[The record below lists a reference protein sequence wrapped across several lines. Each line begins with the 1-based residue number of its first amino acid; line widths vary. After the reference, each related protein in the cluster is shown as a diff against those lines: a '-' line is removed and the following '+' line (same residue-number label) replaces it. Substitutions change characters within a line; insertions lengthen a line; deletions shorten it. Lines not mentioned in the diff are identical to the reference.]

1 MTEQNPEKVREKI
14 LTLISSEFESD
25 SQFERK
31 LNLPPKT
38 VSNWRRGKSSSYMKM
53 LPTLAD
59 EFKITV
65 GELLD
70 VPLENST
77 ELSEDELALLKLYRK
92 SRAMPPK
99 LRTAMQETIE
109 SVINLYTK
117 TAFETKTQKSHTKR
131 EKKNTKTE

>member
-1 MTEQNPEKVREKI
+1 MAEQNPERIREKI

-25 SQFERK
+25 ADFERK
-31 LNLPPKT
+31 LSLPPKT
-38 VSNWRRGKSSSYMKM
+38 VNNWRRGRSASYMKI
-53 LPTLAD
+53 LPALAE

-65 GELLD
+65 SELLD

-99 LRTAMQETIE
+99 LRSAMQETIE
-109 SVINLYTK
+109 AVITLYTK
-117 TAFETKTQKSHTKR
+117 TASEVKAQKAREKR
-131 EKKNTKTE
+131 EKKNSEK